1 MIDPKKLTQDDIGRH
16 VIYKPFYFRDDPA
29 RWEYGVLSSF
39 REDGAIFVRFKG
51 PNGERC
57 SPQDLWWGREDEP
70 R

>member
-1 MIDPKKLTQDDIGRH
+1 MIDPKTLTESDIGRH
-16 VIYKPFYFRDDPA
+16 VIYKPLNFRDDPT

-57 SPQDLWWGREDEP
+57 NPEDIWWGS
-70 R
+70 